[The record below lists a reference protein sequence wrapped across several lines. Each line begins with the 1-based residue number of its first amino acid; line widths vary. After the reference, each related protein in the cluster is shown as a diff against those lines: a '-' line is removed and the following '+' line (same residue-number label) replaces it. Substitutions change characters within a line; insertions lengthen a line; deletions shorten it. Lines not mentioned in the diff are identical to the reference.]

1 MKNEDINPTNTPLQP
16 LVKAFP
22 LPGLDQ
28 PYQATYDLGAETY
41 GKFFDHHPYACLSQA
56 PAWPKVKR
64 NWQGYFPG
72 ILNAEGTQILAASL
86 VLIRSFPLG
95 MRIMYVPGGPLLD
108 FEDKES
114 LTAFLTL
121 LRKMAK
127 KYRVMAVRLQPA
139 WTKRTFPL
147 KEAVRTEGFDPQ
159 ALPST
164 PHTEQILQTFA
175 DQGFHPEPYSPK
187 LSSTIQPRFQAILEA
202 QGWTGKPKSKMKY
215 QLKQCDR
222 YGLYTQVG
230 REDELDAF
238 CECIASTEAEQNISL
253 RSKEYFAT
261 ILAVFPDS
269 LLLTAY
275 LEPRKS
281 IPLIHRQ
288 LDTLQGNL
296 QRLPASAPKKK
307 EEIEGQI
314 NNVEATLAIL
324 EEVQKTLPDT
334 CERTPVASALLVPT
348 GQVVEMPYAG
358 SKVALLKI
366 PAVWQVFWEA
376 QKLTFEKLKAKKL
389 NLGGVDG
396 SFADGLSIYKAHF
409 DPIIYENLGE
419 FTYIRAPRRAK
430 LFSFLMMVR
439 LTALGLKHRQEETKK
454 SFGVDDKSKNS

>member
-1 MKNEDINPTNTPLQP
+1 M
-16 LVKAFP
+16 
-22 LPGLDQ
+22 
-28 PYQATYDLGAETY
+28 
-41 GKFFDHHPYACLSQA
+41 
-56 PAWPKVKR
+56 
-64 NWQGYFPG
+64 
-72 ILNAEGTQILAASL
+72 
-86 VLIRSFPLG
+86 
-95 MRIMYVPGGPLLD
+95 
-108 FEDKES
+108 
-114 LTAFLTL
+114 
-121 LRKMAK
+121 
-127 KYRVMAVRLQPA
+127 
-139 WTKRTFPL
+139 
-147 KEAVRTEGFDPQ
+147 
-159 ALPST
+159 
-164 PHTEQILQTFA
+164 
-175 DQGFHPEPYSPK
+175 
-187 LSSTIQPRFQAILEA
+187 
-202 QGWTGKPKSKMKY
+202 
-215 QLKQCDR
+215 
-222 YGLYTQVG
+222 
-230 REDELDAF
+230 
-238 CECIASTEAEQNISL
+238 
-253 RSKEYFAT
+253 
-261 ILAVFPDS
+261 
-269 LLLTAY
+269 
-275 LEPRKS
+275 
-281 IPLIHRQ
+281 
-288 LDTLQGNL
+288 

>member
-1 MKNEDINPTNTPLQP
+1 MKNEDINPANTPLTP
-16 LVKAFP
+16 LLKAFS

-28 PYQATYDLGAETY
+28 PYQGTYDLGAEAY
-41 GKFFDHHPYACLSQA
+41 AQFFNNHPYACLSQA
-56 PAWPKVKR
+56 PAWPKVKK

-72 ILNAEGTQILAASL
+72 VLNPEGTQILAASL

-95 MRIMYVPGGPLLD
+95 MKIMYVPGGPLLD
-108 FEDKES
+108 FEDPEI
-114 LTAFLTL
+114 LLAYLGL

-127 KYRVMAVRLQPA
+127 KYRVMAVRLQPG
-139 WTKRTFPL
+139 WIKRTFPL
-147 KEAVRTEGFDPQ
+147 KEAVRAEAFDPQ
-159 ALPST
+159 TLPST
-164 PHTEQILQTFA
+164 PHTEQILQRFA
-175 DQGFHPEPYSPK
+175 DQDFNPEPYSPK

-202 QGWTGKPKSKMKY
+202 SSWTGKPKGKMKY

-230 REDELDAF
+230 REDDLDAF
-238 CECIASTEAEQNISL
+238 CECIASTEAEQGISL

-261 ILAVFPDS
+261 ILAVFPES
-269 LLLTAY
+269 QLLTAY
-275 LEPRKS
+275 LEPGKS
-281 IPLIHRQ
+281 IRLIHQQ
-288 LDTLQGNL
+288 LETLQGNL
-296 QRLPASAPKKK
+296 QRLPANAPKKR
-307 EEIEGQI
+307 EEIQGQI

-324 EEVQKTLPDT
+324 EDVQKALPED

-358 SKVALLKI
+358 SKVDLLKI

-376 QKLTFEKLKAKKL
+376 QKLAFEELKVQKL

-409 DPIIYENLGE
+409 DPTIYENLGE
-419 FTYIRAPRRAK
+419 FTYVRAPRRAK

-439 LTALGLKHRQEETKK
+439 LTILGLKQRQEETKK
-454 SFGVDDKSKNS
+454 ALGIDDDTKNS